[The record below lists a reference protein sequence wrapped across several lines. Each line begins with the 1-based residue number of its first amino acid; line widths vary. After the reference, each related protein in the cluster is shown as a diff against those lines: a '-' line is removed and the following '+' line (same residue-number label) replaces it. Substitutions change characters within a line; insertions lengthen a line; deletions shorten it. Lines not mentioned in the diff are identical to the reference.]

1 MNISKSEL
9 ANKIKDDNFI
19 TQVSKKYFLNYDKN
33 GDNFI
38 VKKELTNVMTDI
50 SKTFFGC
57 EPEKAAI
64 ETQFKKLDKDKNDKI
79 DFGEFKSFIKEF
91 LKMIVEFS

>member
-1 MNISKSEL
+1 MNTNKNEL

-33 GDNFI
+33 KDNFI
-38 VKKELTNVMTDI
+38 VKKELMNVMTDI
-50 SKTFFGC
+50 SNTFFGC
-57 EPEKAAI
+57 APEKAAI
-64 ETQFKKLDKDKNDKI
+64 ETQFQKLDKDKNDKI
-79 DFGEFKSFIKEF
+79 DFAEFKSFIKEY